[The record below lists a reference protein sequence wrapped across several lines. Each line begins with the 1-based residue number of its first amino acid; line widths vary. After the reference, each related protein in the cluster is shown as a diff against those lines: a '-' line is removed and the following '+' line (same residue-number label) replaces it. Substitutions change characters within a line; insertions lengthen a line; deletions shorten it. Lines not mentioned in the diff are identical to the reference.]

1 MHPTLKLPI
10 DELCS
15 QFMASARADRATI
28 AYSPPVAL
36 LPAIKPSPWQLGS
49 KTFVMG
55 ILNVTPDS
63 FSDGADIA
71 TAQVAVEKALE
82 MERNGVDI
90 IDIGG
95 ESSRPDA
102 AEVTLEE
109 ELGRVLPVIRGIRE
123 KSSVAI
129 SVDTT
134 KAEVARQA
142 VAAGANIVNDISA
155 GIKDPEM
162 LATVADLRVPVRL
175 LPSDGVF
182 SD

>member
-1 MHPTLKLPI
+1 VHPTLKLPI
-10 DELCS
+10 DELCA

-36 LPAIKPSPWQLGS
+36 LPAIKTSPWPLGS

-63 FSDGADIA
+63 FSDGADLA
-71 TAQVAVEKALE
+71 TAQLAVDKALE

-90 IDIGG
+90 LDVGG
-95 ESSRPDA
+95 ESSRPGA

-109 ELGRVLPVIRGIRE
+109 ELARVLPVIRGIRE
-123 KSSVAI
+123 KSGIAI
-129 SVDTT
+129 SIDTT

-142 VAAGANIVNDISA
+142 IAAGANIVNDISA
-155 GIKDPEM
+155 GVKDPEM
-162 LATVADLRVPVRL
+162 LATVAALRVPVR
-175 LPSDGVF
+175 V
-182 SD
+182 